1 MIQVLQIREKG
12 ASKNLV
18 FVFSVLFLFLS
29 SCHRSESPHKPVES
43 ETGSTSQSLPA
54 LKPPTIQTSQ
64 TAETIQTVVSPQTR
78 PEKVQPNL
86 EPPKPEAK
94 NPWPPEGPYCRQFVD
109 CCEEAQKIRG
119 KASML
124 CLSIASRE
132 PLDCQKGL
140 QEVADFI
147 KNLKLPL
154 PRYCE

>member
-1 MIQVLQIREKG
+1 MKLLF
-12 ASKNLV
+12 SKKINKIL
-18 FVFSVLFLFLS
+18 FFHSIIFLFFS
-29 SCHRSESPHKPVES
+29 SCHRSEPIPKPVENQITS
-43 ETGSTSQSLPA
+43 SSQSSFVLQ
-54 LKPPTIQTSQ
+54 TQTSRTSQ
-64 TAETIQTVVSPQTR
+64 TAGTIQTVVLLQTQ
-78 PEKVQPNL
+78 PEKVQPNI
-86 EPPKPEAK
+86 EVPKPEPK

-119 KASML
+119 KVSML

>member
-1 MIQVLQIREKG
+1 MAQKSNSRFLLIQ
-12 ASKNLV
+12 KNLI
-18 FVFSVLFLFLS
+18 FLFSILFLFSS
-29 SCHRSESPHKPVES
+29 SCHRSESPKKPAER
-43 ETGSTSQSLPA
+43 ETSSTSQSLPVS
-54 LKPPTIQTSQ
+54 KPQTV
-64 TAETIQTVVSPQTR
+64 QTVVSPQTQ
-78 PEKVQPNL
+78 PEKVQLNI
-86 EPPKPEAK
+86 EPPKAEAK

-119 KASML
+119 KVSML

>member
-1 MIQVLQIREKG
+1 MSVKKIFLLYLLIFLFSCDYSKKSLDLNQNPSLSPQSAVKTTPSFSN
-12 ASKNLV
+12 SKNLIAV
-18 FVFSVLFLFLS
+18 
-29 SCHRSESPHKPVES
+29 PN
-43 ETGSTSQSLPA
+43 SLPA
-54 LKPPTIQTSQ
+54 S
-64 TAETIQTVVSPQTR
+64 ETLSS
-78 PEKVQPNL
+78 EKVQPNI
-86 EPPKPEAK
+86 EPPKTEAK
-94 NPWPPEGPYCRQFVD
+94 KPWPPEGAYCRQFVD

-119 KASML
+119 KVSML